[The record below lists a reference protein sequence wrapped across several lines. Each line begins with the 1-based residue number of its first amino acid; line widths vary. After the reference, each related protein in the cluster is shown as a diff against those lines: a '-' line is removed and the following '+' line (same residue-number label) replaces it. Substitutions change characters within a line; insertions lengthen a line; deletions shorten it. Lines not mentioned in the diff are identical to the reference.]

1 MGTGRGQRRQRARTA
16 RGCYEMRLEREVA
29 MEDGHTFAMSRRAA
43 LAVSAIGVGTAM
55 GRSTIVGALTA
66 DDVPW
71 IDEVIRLPAVAEAG
85 KLRTLLVADSGQP
98 IGDLSTWQRRRRQL
112 MLEWYAVLGTL
123 PPRPRFGPMY
133 ETISNETVD
142 GIERRRIRYET
153 LPGETTEAYLLR
165 PRNARGKLPAAVAF
179 HSTVPHS
186 IHQPAG
192 VKGAEEKA
200 FGWHLARRGF
210 VALCPRNY
218 LWPDNEHIEAKA
230 MTDRFHEKYPQTT
243 GMARMLW
250 ETRLAVD
257 LLANHVAVDP
267 RRIGA
272 VGHSLGAKEVLYLAA
287 FDDRIRAAVSSEG
300 GIGLTFSNWNAPWYL
315 GKQIEDPAFVHDHHE
330 LLALVAPRPF
340 LLVGGDS
347 ADGSK
352 SVPYVTSAQQVYR
365 LFGKPVR
372 LGLYRHGKGH
382 AVPPTALSRSLEWL
396 TTYVAH

>member
-1 MGTGRGQRRQRARTA
+1 
-16 RGCYEMRLEREVA
+16 
-29 MEDGHTFAMSRRAA
+29 MEDGHTLVLSRREA
-43 LAVSAIGVGTAM
+43 LAVGAIGIGTTM
-55 GRSTIVGALTA
+55 GRCTISAALSA
-66 DDVPW
+66 DDVSW
-71 IDEVIRLPAVAEAG
+71 LDEVIRLPAVAEKI
-85 KLRTLLVADSGQP
+85 KLRPLLVAESGRP
-98 IGDLSTWQRRRRQL
+98 IGDLPTWQQRRRQL
-112 MLEWYAVLGTL
+112 MLEWRNVLGRL
-123 PPRPRFGPMY
+123 PPRPRSGPAY

-165 PRNARGKLPAAVAF
+165 PGNARGKLPAVVVF

-192 VKGAEEKA
+192 VIGAKEKA

-230 MTDRFHEKYPQTT
+230 MADRFHEKYPQTT

-250 ETRLAVD
+250 EARLAVD
-257 LLANHVAVDP
+257 LLTTRADVDS

-287 FDDRIRAAVSSEG
+287 FDDRIRATVSSEG

-315 GKQIEDPAFVHDHHE
+315 GKQIEDAQFVHDHHE
-330 LLALVAPRPF
+330 LLALAAPRPF
-340 LLVGGDS
+340 LLIGGDS

-352 SVPYVTSAQQVYR
+352 SIPYVTSAQQVYR
-365 LFGKPVR
+365 LFGQPVR

-382 AVPPTALSRSLEWL
+382 AVPPKALSRSLEWL
-396 TTYVAH
+396 TTYIAH